1 MRINSF
7 YDKRMRITS
16 IVCFLVSL
24 IVPIGLS
31 IVRVNCI
38 STKLSYG
45 INVVILINLFILS
58 FNFYDLLMAF
68 WYYEFFPEGV
78 GCDIEYYYNYTE
90 AKLAQIVLSI
100 IIYALLACIAK
111 NKVGCE
117 VFLSMAVS
125 TVFVLLMDYIR
136 CSVGVVLFWLLL
148 FIMSLAFIFMF
159 TNFKIVFIGLVVC
172 VPLKVI
178 EYILYID

>member
-1 MRINSF
+1 MKINSF
-7 YDKRMRITS
+7 YDKWMRLRS
-16 IVCFLVSL
+16 IIFFILSL
-24 IVPIGLS
+24 IVLIGLS

-68 WYYEFFPEGV
+68 WYYDFFPEGV

-90 AKLAQIVLSI
+90 AKITQIVLSI
-100 IIYALLACIAK
+100 IIYVFLTCIAK

-117 VFLSMAVS
+117 VFLSLAVS
-125 TVFVLLMDYIR
+125 TIFVLLMDYIR
-136 CSVGVVLFWLLL
+136 RSIGVVLFWLIL
-148 FIMSLAFIFMF
+148 FIMSLIFIFIF

-172 VPLKVI
+172 VPLNVI

>member
-1 MRINSF
+1 MIRE
-7 YDKRMRITS
+7 MRITS